1 MKAIFSIT
9 IVALFSTALAGCWFY
24 SRPDS
29 TAAGCQKTTY
39 GVVTAT
45 TTTENCPPATPLR
58 HRRRSR
64 RRFPARDAMISASMP
79 VKSRS

>member
-1 MKAIFSIT
+1 MKAIFSMT
-9 IVALFSTALAGCWFY
+9 IFALLSTALAGCWFY

-45 TTTENCPPATPLR
+45 STTENCPPAAKTQAPSLPPPIPPPATP
-58 HRRRSR
+58 
-64 RRFPARDAMISASMP
+64 
-79 VKSRS
+79 

>member
-1 MKAIFSIT
+1 MKAIFSMT

-45 TTTENCPPATPLR
+45 STTENCPPA
-58 HRRRSR
+58 
-64 RRFPARDAMISASMP
+64 ARDAGTLAATADSTASNTVICVSMR
-79 VKSRS
+79 KSRS

>member
-1 MKAIFSIT
+1 MKAIFSMT

-24 SRPDS
+24 SRPDP

-45 TTTENCPPATPLR
+45 TSSENCPPA
-58 HRRRSR
+58 RRRLFAAAGDRAADST
-64 RRFPARDAMISASMP
+64 ARDAMICASM
-79 VKSRS
+79 R